1 MLVISARL
9 AHGSSRAAG
18 QGAMPPWTPM
28 VNAGPAMGRSTRS
41 GSENRQKPRAVLVR
55 LEEGREAALR
65 ERASQV
71 GLTSAAFVRVL
82 IERELVGEHHARETP
97 LNSPIR
103 PDAVVDPNLTKL
115 WRSIAHTAG
124 SLVQI
129 AKLLREQHNRE
140 LHIQAEVVLKDCRLV
155 LSEVARLAGRNQA

>member
-1 MLVISARL
+1 
-9 AHGSSRAAG
+9 
-18 QGAMPPWTPM
+18 
-28 VNAGPAMGRSTRS
+28 
-41 GSENRQKPRAVLVR
+41 
-55 LEEGREAALR
+55 LR

-71 GLTSAAFVRVL
+71 GLTSAAFVRML
-82 IERELVGEHHARETP
+82 IEREFAGEHHARETP
-97 LNSPIR
+97 PTFPIR

-140 LHIQAEVVLKDCRLV
+140 LHMQAEVALKDCRLV
-155 LSEVARLAGRNQA
+155 LSEVSRLAGRT